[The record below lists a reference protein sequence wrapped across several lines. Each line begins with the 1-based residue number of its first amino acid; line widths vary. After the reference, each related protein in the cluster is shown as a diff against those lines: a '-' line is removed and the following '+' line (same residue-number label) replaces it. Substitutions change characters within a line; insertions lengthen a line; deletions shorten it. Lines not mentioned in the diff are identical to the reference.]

1 MLVSKRKAKTGKKKK
16 KKDISSEDNVQSMRS
31 WIRKIEQTTSSVSSR
46 LSAVEKRISRRNL
59 DSPNDSLPGT
69 ILEGPIE
76 RIFADLKEEKNSKDI
91 EEVSRILDSEFAI
104 MQEEL
109 ISQENEITS
118 LEGQLGT
125 ISSSLAE
132 IKEEI
137 QKLQTSETQRS
148 YEMNVRLEKIE
159 CREPPVMRIGR
170 MEIPIE
176 FTGVI
181 GGILAFIIA
190 ILVVVGQKAII
201 ISPVFLSIVGFLL
214 IGSAV
219 FKTINI
225 GSGIS
230 RFYEKTSKIEEHS

>member
-1 MLVSKRKAKTGKKKK
+1 MLVNKHKPKTTKKKT
-16 KKDISSEDNVQSMRS
+16 KKDTSSQDNIQSMRS
-31 WIRKIEQTTSSVSSR
+31 WVRKIEQMTNSVSSR

-59 DSPNDSLPGT
+59 ESPSDPIQKT
-69 ILEGPIE
+69 MLEGPIE
-76 RIFADLKEEKNSKDI
+76 RIFADIKEEKNNKDI

-118 LEGQLGT
+118 LESQLTT

-137 QKLQTSETQRS
+137 KKLHTSEMQMS
-148 YEMNVRLEKIE
+148 NEINVRLEKIE
-159 CREPPVMRIGR
+159 HREPPVMKIGS

-181 GGILAFIIA
+181 GGILVFIIA
-190 ILVVVGQKAII
+190 IFVIVGQKEII
-201 ISPVFLSIVGFLL
+201 ISPVFLAIVGVLL
-214 IGSAV
+214 ISSAL
-219 FKTINI
+219 FKTINL
-225 GSGIS
+225 GPGIS
-230 RFYEKTSKIEEHS
+230 RHYKKTTKLEEHL